1 MKNLEGFDSIDDLKQ
16 AIQQLTQKY
25 EILRQD
31 ERAAKIAEAKEL
43 IENYSLTAEELGLS
57 LVPKVK
63 KSSPKAPSTKGRL
76 PAKVDKAKP
85 TADQPGF
92 W

>member
-25 EILRQD
+25 ETLRQD

-63 KSSPKAPSTKGRL
+63 KSPPKAPSTKGRL
-76 PAKVDKAKP
+76 PAKVDKAAP
-85 TADQPGF
+85 TADQQGF